1 MALPP
6 FHLLLQGHVVEL
18 CEMVM
23 FVCGALLL
31 WGHSDSFIV
40 SSQVYSGTSI

>member
-40 SSQVYSGTSI
+40 SSQVHSGTSI